1 MARDDTLAGILNLTD
16 ANNDPIEVSDL
27 LLGAPLLAVLP
38 AKQSSY
44 GTKHQYNKEITA
56 PGVGFRDVNTGIV
69 NAAGEEELV
78 SVDLKFL
85 DATPRRDV
93 ATAKADPRGP
103 EAYMAEQAGKSLR
116 KAFANVEGQL
126 INGTGDDADGFN
138 GLADSVFVD
147 DVGDGMVIDAGGS
160 GGRLAGPAGG
170 RQPLFRR
177 LLGHERRRRRGPLC
191 A

>member
-1 MARDDTLAGILNLTD
+1 MALDDTLAGILNLTD

-93 ATAKADPRGP
+93 ATAKAALQAGGVAP
-103 EAYMAEQAGKSLR
+103 EDIDAVVFGNVLQTSADALYMAPGK
-116 KAFANVEGQL
+116 
-126 INGTGDDADGFN
+126 
-138 GLADSVFVD
+138 
-147 DVGDGMVIDAGGS
+147 
-160 GGRLAGPAGG
+160 
-170 RQPLFRR
+170 
-177 LLGHERRRRRGPLC
+177 
-191 A
+191 